1 MVAWGAEIN
10 MDLNAWLVKAKENAN
25 AKECGMYLIHNG
37 VVRETSRKEVRQGVI
52 TAPVKA
58 INFSYNKELLEK
70 IVNETKNDNGIKYV
84 DVYLNEGI
92 LNVGDDLMYVL
103 VGGDIRDNVL
113 NSMNSLLKRIKTECV
128 KEEEILE
135 KE

>member
-1 MVAWGAEIN
+1 